1 VSMIA
6 LPDLGADDNVLPRL
20 LQSRLEAD
28 GNFVS
33 LRTLAQPVSIDL
45 AVQTPG
51 QSIRVRQQTQLTVE
65 LQLPAGPLSLCNV
78 RWLVADQEMDEVLL
92 SRPLLKEL
100 GLDAPSIFQ
109 RIARSVM
116 IWIVPMFLPRPQ
128 AVSFPG

>member
-1 VSMIA
+1 MIA
-6 LPDLGADDNVLPRL
+6 LPDLGADDNVLLRSM
-20 LQSRLEAD
+20 QSRLEAD

-51 QSIRVRQQTQLTVE
+51 QSLGVRQQAQLTVE
-65 LQLPAGPLSLCNV
+65 LQLTAGPLRLRNV
-78 RWLVADQEMDEVLL
+78 RWLVADQKMDEVLL

-109 RIARSVM
+109 RIASSVM
-116 IWIVPMFLPRPQ
+116 IWIVLMFLPRPQ